1 MGFSFLVLGKVGQ
14 AEAEIHFVK
23 KIKGV
28 YDMRSRAG
36 FLRGGE
42 SGDPFLIPCAN
53 IRVGGEVREEPHRV
67 HTPLRCSHPGKLDFS
82 A

>member
-1 MGFSFLVLGKVGQ
+1 MGFSFLVLGKVSQ

-36 FLRGGE
+36 LLKGGE
-42 SGDPFLIPCAN
+42 PVIPF
-53 IRVGGEVREEPHRV
+53 
-67 HTPLRCSHPGKLDFS
+67 
-82 A
+82 